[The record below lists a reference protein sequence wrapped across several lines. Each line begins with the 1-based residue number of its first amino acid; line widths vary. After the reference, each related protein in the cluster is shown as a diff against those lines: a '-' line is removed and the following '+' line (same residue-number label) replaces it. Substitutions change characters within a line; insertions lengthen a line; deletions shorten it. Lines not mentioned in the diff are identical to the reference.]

1 MSVMLRVWN
10 TNTTLI
16 AAAYQFK
23 EQVNQL
29 VRTTLEDAKVEKD
42 LALESLRTDCEV
54 CWPVASIMMLKII
67 HI

>member
-42 LALESLRTDCEV
+42 IALESLRTDCEV
-54 CWPVASIMMLKII
+54 
-67 HI
+67 